1 LKGLDHIRVFCFV
14 VASGVCAL
22 APARAGEPPMPP
34 TDGPTD
40 RFVGPPSR
48 ETLPP
53 TDAEVERHATLGQRL
68 LARGRAQEA
77 IAEFRRGYELRA
89 DPHFLFDIAEGYRQL
104 GRRDQALF
112 FYQRYL
118 SAAPDGPDREDAEEQ
133 IAELEKAAKPP
144 PPAPE
149 PSLARDVVIVP
160 VEGAPPEPRP
170 LWRRWWVWASV
181 GALIVAG
188 TAAAMAFSRDR
199 TDVPPTALGDRTF
212 Y

>member
-1 LKGLDHIRVFCFV
+1 
-14 VASGVCAL
+14 
-22 APARAGEPPMPP
+22 
-34 TDGPTD
+34 
-40 RFVGPPSR
+40 VGPPSPD
-48 ETLPP
+48 TLPP

-133 IAELEKAAKPP
+133 IAELEKAAKPA
-144 PPAPE
+144 PPAAPK
-149 PSLARDVVIVP
+149 PSLANDVVIVP
-160 VEGAPPEPRP
+160 VEGPPPEGRP

-181 GALIVAG
+181 GALVVAG
-188 TAAAMAFSRDR
+188 TAAALAFGRER
-199 TDVPPTALGDRTF
+199 TEVPETALGDRTF